1 MQMNEP
7 TFEFLWVVIHQ
18 NPDERRPYNQV
29 SINCKEFEF
38 TDEKS
43 FRNNDSIKLFVI
55 YDNDTIICLG
65 QKNDPTFPK
74 DKYNNDGMPEY
85 TLTPD
90 V

>member
-1 MQMNEP
+1 MLNIYPSTPNQ
-7 TFEFLWVVIHQ
+7 
-18 NPDERRPYNQV
+18 RGPYNQV
-29 SINCKEFEF
+29 NINCSREFDF
-38 TDEKS
+38 PDEKGFQNIES
-43 FRNNDSIKLFVI
+43 TRWFTID
-55 YDNDTIICLG
+55 DTDTIIFLG

>member
-1 MQMNEP
+1 MQ
-7 TFEFLWVVIHQ
+7 
-18 NPDERRPYNQV
+18 
-29 SINCKEFEF
+29 
-38 TDEKS
+38 KS
-43 FRNNDSIKLFVI
+43 FRNIDSVKWFVI
-55 YDNDTIICLG
+55 DDIDTIIFLG

>member
-1 MQMNEP
+1 MNL
-7 TFEFLWVVIHQ
+7 LWNFYQ
-18 NPDERRPYNQV
+18 TPDQRRPYNQV
-29 SINCKEFEF
+29 NINCKKFKF

-43 FRNNDSIKLFVI
+43 FRNKDSVKWFVI
-55 YDNDTIICLG
+55 DDIDTIILIG